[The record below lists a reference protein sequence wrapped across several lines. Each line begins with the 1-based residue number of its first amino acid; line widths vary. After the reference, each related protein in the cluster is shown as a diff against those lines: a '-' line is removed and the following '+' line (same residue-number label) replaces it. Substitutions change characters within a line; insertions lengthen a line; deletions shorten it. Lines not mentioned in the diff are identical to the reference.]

1 MLVSS
6 NLFPLF
12 NWSQRNASVAPL
24 WVGGW
29 AGSGNAERGVLDQE
43 GELLNLYIPKLG
55 VIILKQLSKVGA
67 VQLLL
72 NPVHPQRLKAP
83 RVPNLQTEM

>member
-1 MLVSS
+1 
-6 NLFPLF
+6 
-12 NWSQRNASVAPL
+12 
-24 WVGGW
+24 
-29 AGSGNAERGVLDQE
+29 VLDQE